1 VIVDPLTL
9 AAFIPAA
16 LALNLTPGADM
27 MFCFAQGLRG
37 GPRAAI
43 AASAGITAGSMVNVT
58 LAGVGLGALVASMPG
73 LFHAIRWIGV
83 AYLLYLVWRTL
94 RSPMMRADTP
104 AVRPTRAFR
113 DGFLVNVSNPKVVLF
128 ILALIPQFVDPARGA
143 VLAQFLIF
151 GSVIGLGG
159 LIINGAVGCGAGGV
173 GRVLVRNAGVER
185 GLRWASASIFG
196 LLAAKLAWEGRA

>member
-9 AAFIPAA
+9 AAFVPAA

-27 MFCFAQGLRG
+27 TFCFAQGLRG
-37 GPRAAI
+37 GPHAAV
-43 AASAGITAGSMVNVT
+43 AASAGITTGSMLNVT
-58 LAGVGLGALVASMPG
+58 LAGIGLGALVASMPG

-94 RSPMMRADTP
+94 RMPVIRGETP
-104 AVRPTRAFR
+104 AVRPSRAFR
-113 DGFLVNVSNPKVVLF
+113 DGFLVNVSNPKVILF
-128 ILALIPQFVDPARGA
+128 ILAFIPQFVDPARGA

-159 LIINGAVGCGAGGV
+159 LVINGPSAAGQAGSGGCWSAMSESSLHCAGP
-173 GRVLVRNAGVER
+173 RPPS
-185 GLRWASASIFG
+185 SA
-196 LLAAKLAWEGRA
+196 

>member
-1 VIVDPLTL
+1 MIVDPLVL
-9 AAFIPAA
+9 AAFVPAA

-37 GPRAAI
+37 GPRAAV
-43 AASAGITAGSMVNVT
+43 AASAGISAGSMVNVT

-73 LFHAIRWIGV
+73 LFDAIRWLGV
-83 AYLLYLVWRTL
+83 GYLLYLAWRTL
-94 RSPMMRADTP
+94 RMPVIRGEAP
-104 AVRPTRAFR
+104 AVRPSRAFR
-113 DGFLVNVSNPKVVLF
+113 DGFLVNVSNPKVILF
-128 ILALIPQFVDPARGA
+128 ILAFIPQFVDPGRGA

-159 LIINGAVGCGAGGV
+159 LIINAAVGWGAGGM
-173 GRVLVRNAGVER
+173 GRVLARNVRIER

-196 LLAAKLAWEGRA
+196 LMAAKLAWDSRA